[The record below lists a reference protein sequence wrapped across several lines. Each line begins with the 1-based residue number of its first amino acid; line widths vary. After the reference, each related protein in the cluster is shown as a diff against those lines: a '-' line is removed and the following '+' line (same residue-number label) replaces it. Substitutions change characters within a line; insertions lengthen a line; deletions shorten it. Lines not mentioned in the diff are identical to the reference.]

1 MIFDDDFLRYKA
13 FKSVHVYF
21 QNAAGHNYSLCYG
34 FGVLNAMDMIN
45 KAKDWKLVGDQLTR
59 EVRGQ
64 LTPETSKIPSNGIL
78 TLKVRNTYRD
88 GGFFNL
94 FSVLSC

>member
-1 MIFDDDFLRYKA
+1 MQIFHVDKQPVY
-13 FKSVHVYF
+13 VHS

-59 EVRGQ
+59 EVQGQ
-64 LTPETSKIPSNGIL
+64 LTPETRKIPSNGIL
-78 TLKVRNTYRD
+78 TLKVRKTYSERENSIQ
-88 GGFFNL
+88 FNL
-94 FSVLSC
+94 I